1 MSAHGKI
8 DLVTKEVIRNA
19 LAAATDEM
27 KLTLM
32 RTAHSP
38 LIYEVLDFS
47 VALTNRKGEL
57 VGQSAGL
64 ACFLGSLAMTFRNGL
79 KKLGT
84 DGFEEGDVI
93 IANDPYETGTHIVDT
108 ALYVPIFYDG
118 ELVAFAGNMAHWS
131 DIGGS
136 QAGGWNPASTSIY
149 EEGLRFVHKKL
160 YERGE
165 LNRTLFEFILDNLRF
180 PDLAAG
186 DIRAQIA
193 ACRTAERRYIALCDK
208 YGPET
213 IDLAMEAAFDDAERM
228 VRAGIEEIPDGSYA
242 AEMLMDHDGV
252 VRDKHVKLKVTVTID
267 GSDMIVDTTG
277 SEEATVGGINTGY
290 IGTVAA
296 AQYALK
302 ALTVPL
308 EPPNE
313 GHARPLSVISPP
325 GTVFNAQHPS
335 PCDSYGYLLNLL
347 PDLIFKALSEA
358 VPDKCPAANYTLFGS
373 CFFRTDPR
381 YGKPFICMEPVFGGW
396 GGRPGRDGQ
405 NAVIF
410 NMDGD
415 TYNMPLEAVETRY
428 PLLVERHEL
437 NVESGGAGK
446 HRGGFGVTRD
456 YQALEDNID
465 FFYAN
470 EQTILPPWGLLGG
483 KPAVPCYIS
492 VRPGT
497 PQERILKAKGLTIKP
512 LMKGERLALRS
523 GGGGG
528 WGDPMQR
535 DPELV
540 LEDVRNE
547 FITKKQA
554 LEEYGVVIKGRK
566 NLIVDFEATARRRGV
581 QRRGQSV

>member
-1 MSAHGKI
+1 MKTRQTV
-8 DLVTKEVIRNA
+8 DPVTKQVVRNA
-19 LAAATDEM
+19 LAAAADEM
-27 KLTLM
+27 KLTLL

-38 LIYEVLDFS
+38 LIYETLDFS
-47 VALTNRKGEL
+47 VALTNRKAEL

-64 ACFLGSLAMTFRNGL
+64 ACFLGSLAMTVRNGL
-79 KKLGT
+79 KRLGSA
-84 DGFEEGDVI
+84 GFEDGDVV

-108 ALYVPIFYDG
+108 ALYAPIFYLG

-165 LNRTLFEFILDNLRF
+165 LNTTLFEFILDNLRF

-186 DIRAQIA
+186 DIRAQVA
-193 ACRTAERRYIALCDK
+193 ACHTAARRYVALCDK
-208 YGPET
+208 YGPDS
-213 IDLAMEAAFDDAERM
+213 IDLAMEAAFDDAEQL
-228 VRAGIEEIPDGSYA
+228 VRAAIDEMPDGSYQ

-252 VRDKHVKLKVTVTID
+252 VTDKPVKLKVTVTID
-267 GSDMIVDTTG
+267 GSDMIIDTTG
-277 SEEATVGGINTGY
+277 SERATVGGVNTGY
-290 IGTVAA
+290 IGTLAA

-313 GHARPLSVISPP
+313 GHVRPLKVIAPP
-325 GTVFNAQHPS
+325 DTVFNAQYPS
-335 PCDSYGYLLNLL
+335 PCDSYGYVLNFL
-347 PDLIFKALSEA
+347 PDLVFKALSEA
-358 VPDKCPAANYTLFGS
+358 IPDKCPAGNYTLFGS

-381 YGKPFICMEPVFGGW
+381 YGRPFICMEPVFGGW

-415 TYNMPLEAVETRY
+415 TYNMPVEAVETRY
-428 PLLVERHEL
+428 PLLVERHML
-437 NVESGGAGK
+437 NPASAGAGK
-446 HRGGFGVTRD
+446 YRGGFGVIRD
-456 YQALEDNID
+456 YQALEDSVD

-470 EQTILPPWGLLGG
+470 EQTINPPWGLLGG
-483 KPAVPCYIS
+483 QPAASSYII

-497 PQERILKAKGLTIKP
+497 SQQRILRAKGSTIKP
-512 LMKGERLALRS
+512 LAVGEELALRS

-528 WGDPMQR
+528 WGDPRQR
-535 DPELV
+535 DPDLV

-547 FITKKQA
+547 FITKNQGRD
-554 LEEYGVVIKGRK
+554 EYAVVIRGRR
-566 NLIVDFEATARRRGV
+566 NPIVDLEATKQLRKAHYKA
-581 QRRGQSV
+581 